1 MKLRILQVENG
12 DSFFCRSECQIK
24 LKFKWF
30 QFLSFHFDEMI
41 LINHQLLAVCSN
53 RHLSPQTALLW
64 VHAYILCVR
73 FVSTLPLCNAHSIQ
87 LEPLGVET
95 VCCTSN
101 YVNECLLCHYDYY
114 FIFWSL
120 TFFSW
125 IQRGTL
131 THAFWIASFPIF
143 IAVTLR
149 YQKIIGTKGFIVVA
163 LVEVVLLSFLLS
175 CSISTSFPEVL
186 DICQHEFL
194 LWEKQKKN
202 INVIDAINDKR

>member
-64 VHAYILCVR
+64 VHAYTMCAIRKYPTTLQCSFNTIRATWCRNSLLYFKLCEWVFIMPLWWLLHILK
-73 FVSTLPLCNAHSIQ
+73 FDIFLMNPTWYTH
-87 LEPLGVET
+87 T
-95 VCCTSN
+95 
-101 YVNECLLCHYDYY
+101 CLLNCQ
-114 FIFWSL
+114 
-120 TFFSW
+120 FSNF
-125 IQRGTL
+125 
-131 THAFWIASFPIF
+131 H

-194 LWEKQKKN
+194 LWEKQK
-202 INVIDAINDKR
+202 